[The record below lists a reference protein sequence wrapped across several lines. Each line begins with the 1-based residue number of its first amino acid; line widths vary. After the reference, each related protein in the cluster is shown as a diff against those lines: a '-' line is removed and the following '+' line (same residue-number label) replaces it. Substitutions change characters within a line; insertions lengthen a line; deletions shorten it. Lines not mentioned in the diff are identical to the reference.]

1 MRGWDWDRHE
11 HGAWQ
16 QLTVLY
22 LVTPSSTGWR
32 SALANGLGE
41 SSSESECEQ
50 ASAIQHMSDQSML
63 RKHNTMHHPQHKY
76 SAYRRL
82 INKCSARIT
91 VGSYKIWQGFHESGG
106 KLASNWPRFVLLARS
121 CSGKPGIAGSLLRHT
136 MQINVR

>member
-1 MRGWDWDRHE
+1 
-11 HGAWQ
+11 
-16 QLTVLY
+16 
-22 LVTPSSTGWR
+22 
-32 SALANGLGE
+32 
-41 SSSESECEQ
+41 
-50 ASAIQHMSDQSML
+50 MSDQSML